1 MHITLAQHTYASRL
15 TVKPVVEWRH
25 AGTEE
30 ERGIAKWREHLR
42 GIQHKKEDDE
52 ASSETASDTYD
63 LPCGMSLIRRWA
75 IFKFIPFCP
84 TFLVDVKREQTT
96 NDDDIEGAGVTGSE
110 LGDRGSQV
118 SRRSL
123 RYQRRMSV
131 VMQFWGQIGVIP
143 QNIQP
148 STIAIY
154 RHCIHH
160 IL

>member
-1 MHITLAQHTYASRL
+1 
-15 TVKPVVEWRH
+15 VVEWRH

-96 NDDDIEGAGVTGSE
+96 NDDDIEGAGVTVKMKALE
-110 LGDRGSQV
+110 WRDQ
-118 SRRSL
+118 SL
-123 RYQRRMSV
+123 VTEGHRFRVAVYVTSAECLLSCSFEGRLASSHRTSGNLQLTLHSPR
-131 VMQFWGQIGVIP
+131 
-143 QNIQP
+143 
-148 STIAIY
+148 
-154 RHCIHH
+154 
-160 IL
+160 ILVNWTGT